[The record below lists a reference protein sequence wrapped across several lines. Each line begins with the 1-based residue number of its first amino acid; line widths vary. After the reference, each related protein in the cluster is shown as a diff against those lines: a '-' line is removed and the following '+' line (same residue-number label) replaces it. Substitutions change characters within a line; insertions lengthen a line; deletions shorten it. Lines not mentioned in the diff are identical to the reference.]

1 MTNKPKLPRLS
12 PSRINT
18 YLSCPM
24 KYYFQYEVGAPTIP
38 SEAMLRGTFVHSVL
52 ERLMARKP
60 QDRTN
65 EAARDDFTEAQQ
77 EMSRN
82 EQFVMLALSDAER
95 EEFWETSREC
105 LRAYYRI
112 EHPRDANVV
121 ALEKWVTAPLGE
133 FEIAGFI
140 DRLERDSQGLV
151 VVDYKA
157 AKPKKAQ
164 WSTDYLRQ
172 LTLYALMCEVQMSE
186 TPHQVRIYY
195 LGGGKDEHTRD
206 DRVVAQSVTSATIDS
221 VREDARRVFS
231 GLNTARATDD
241 FATNVTKLC
250 DWCDYKQWCPAHGGD
265 KSQAKAATTAAVEL
279 RRRKVGLPES
289 A

>member
-1 MTNKPKLPRLS
+1 
-12 PSRINT
+12 
-18 YLSCPM
+18 M

-38 SEAMLRGTFVHSVL
+38 SEAMLRGTFVHGVL

-60 QDRTN
+60 AERTN
-65 EAARDDFTEAQQ
+65 DASREDFAAAQATMLQ
-77 EMSRN
+77 D
-82 EQFVMLALSDAER
+82 EQFRMLALSDAER
-95 EEFWETSREC
+95 EEFWESAREC

-140 DRLERDSQGLV
+140 DRLERDARGLV

-157 AKPKKAQ
+157 AKPKRAE

-172 LTLYALMCEVQMSE
+172 LTLYALMCEV
-186 TPHQVRIYY
+186 
-195 LGGGKDEHTRD
+195 
-206 DRVVAQSVTSATIDS
+206 
-221 VREDARRVFS
+221 
-231 GLNTARATDD
+231 
-241 FATNVTKLC
+241 
-250 DWCDYKQWCPAHGGD
+250 
-265 KSQAKAATTAAVEL
+265 
-279 RRRKVGLPES
+279 GLPES

>member
-1 MTNKPKLPRLS
+1 VTTKQKLPRLS

-24 KYYFQYEVGAPTIP
+24 KYYFQYEVGVPTIP

-60 QDRTN
+60 AERTN
-65 EAARDDFTEAQQ
+65 DASREDFAAAQATMMQ
-77 EMSRN
+77 DEEFR
-82 EQFVMLALSDAER
+82 MLALSDAER
-95 EEFWETSREC
+95 EQFWESAREC

-133 FEIAGFI
+133 FELTGYI
-140 DRLERDSQGLV
+140 DRLERDARGLV

-157 AKPKKAQ
+157 AKPKKAE

-172 LTLYALMCEVQMSE
+172 LTLYALMCEVQMNE
-186 TPHQVRIYY
+186 TPHQVRIFY

-206 DRVVAQSVTSATIDS
+206 DRVVTQEVTSATIDA
-221 VREDARRVFS
+221 VRDDARRVFS
-231 GLNTARATDD
+231 GLGTARATDG

-250 DWCDYKQWCPAHGGD
+250 DWCDYRQWCPAHGGD
-265 KSQAKAATTAAVEL
+265 KASAKAETTATVAL
-279 RRRKVGLPES
+279 RRREVGLPDS